1 MKIFDMKIKEKGDD
15 NIFYKSERRMKI
27 CAMKVKGD
35 ETIFMK
41 VKEPPGLPQHKLF
54 LLTGESKTAIKT
66 S

>member
-1 MKIFDMKIKEKGDD
+1 MKIKVKGDN
-15 NIFYKSERRMKI
+15 NIFYESERRVKI
-27 CAMKVKGD
+27 CVMKVKGD
-35 ETIFMK
+35 ETICMKVK